1 MAAHHE
7 TGISG
12 EKMAVQYLQEK
23 GYLILHTNWRNGKAE
38 ADIIAENNGML
49 IIAEVK
55 TRSTAYFGS
64 PGEAV
69 DKQKQKMLVK
79 AAEAYLEINNI
90 DKEVRYD
97 VVAIVM
103 NDKETTIDHIE
114 DAFYPF
120 ASELE

>member
-7 TGISG
+7 TGING

-23 GYLILHTNWRNGKAE
+23 GYVILHTNWRNGKAE
-38 ADIIAENNGML
+38 ADIIAEKNGML

-103 NDKETTIDHIE
+103 NKKETTIDHIE

>member
-1 MAAHHE
+1 MAAHLE
-7 TGISG
+7 TGTNG

-23 GYLILHTNWRNGKAE
+23 GYVILHTNWRNGKAE
-38 ADIIAENNGML
+38 ADIIAEKNGML

-79 AAEAYLEINNI
+79 AAEAYLETNNI

-120 ASELE
+120 ASELD